1 MPLGVSLTLYDGS
14 TPLAEMDGI
23 KAFWWDYAD
32 PMDTDWPIGC
42 ADNLATD
49 SSGNLKI
56 DLTWVTQLQENDYG
70 FLLLWR
76 EGTSYQQDRIFAGR
90 VPVTTVT
97 SGQRMRRNSGFIRPS
112 DWPAIWD
119 GESESVEKAEMV
131 ISVWPQPT
139 GGTGNRIAIKAQ
151 GAFTIDWGDG
161 STPENFA
168 SGATA
173 EHIYD
178 YGNTNL
184 IPCSEGYKTAKLV
197 LTPQSGQNITLLD
210 LSQRPSAVIAGGNYQ
225 WANPILDFVGRLPS
239 LTSLSIYD
247 LNAAGTSTLR
257 LCRRFWLTDSDSFST
272 KFAGMFALRDC
283 VLVARNGADLSGDP
297 AGVAGFSHGYSLLIP
312 PYISGFG
319 SNVSFSNVFNSCTSL
334 KVVPKWPWATVA
346 SSLLGCFA
354 VSGITRAEIDIGT
367 KAIDISSLFWNCY
380 SLERVSLNAPNAT
393 NVALLFHGCRSLTTI
408 DQLNLPNPLPADL
421 SYLFYECRSLKV
433 LPELNYTSGHSTYAM
448 FTRGQLIRAK
458 LPGMA
463 TTFDISNQ
471 ALGAHALNELFGS
484 LGTVSGQTITVT
496 GNYGIS
502 EAGYDRTIAANK
514 GWTIVE

>member
-131 ISVWPQPT
+131 IGVWPQPT

-210 LSQRPSAVIAGGNYQ
+210 LSQRPSVAIASGNYH
-225 WANPILDFVGRLPS
+225 WSSPILDFVGRLPS
-239 LTSLSIYD
+239 LTSLTAFD
-247 LNAAGTSTLR
+247 DNAAGASALR
-257 LCRRFWLTDSDSFST
+257 LCRRFWLTDSDSFSS
-272 KFAGMFALRDC
+272 KFSGMFALRDC
-283 VLVARNGADLSGDP
+283 VLVARNGANISGASNVP
-297 AGVAGFSHGYSLLIP
+297 AGFSGSFSMIIP
-312 PYISGFG
+312 PYIPVFS
-319 SNVSFSNVFNSCTSL
+319 STVSFANVFNNCKLL
-334 KVVPKWPWATVA
+334 KVAPKWPWATVA
-346 SSLLGCFA
+346 SSLEECFST
-354 VSGITRAEIDIGT
+354 SGITRAEIDIGT
-367 KAIDISSLFWNCY
+367 KAINISFLFYNCY
-380 SLERVSLNAPNAT
+380 SLERVALNAPNAT
-393 NVALLFHGCRSLTTI
+393 TVSRLFVGCHTLTMI
-408 DQLNLPNPLPADL
+408 DQLNLPNPLPTDL
-421 SYLFYECRSLKV
+421 TNLFYQCRSLKV
-433 LPELNYTSGHSTYAM
+433 LPELNYTSGHTTSSM
-448 FTRGQLIRAK
+448 FDMGQLIRAK

-463 TTFDISNQ
+463 TTFDISRQ
-471 ALGAHALNELFGS
+471 HLGAHALNELFGS
-484 LGTVSGQTITVT
+484 LGTVSGQTITVAK
-496 GNYGIS
+496 NYGIS
-502 EAGYDRTIAANK
+502 EAGYDRTIATNK
-514 GWTIVE
+514 GWTVVE